1 MNGSLPVQVFL
12 LRLKKLWR
20 HPDRVF
26 LAQREKNLQSMSEL
40 ELSMKD
46 IERMC
51 LRLVPAD
58 LVTGPSPD
66 DKGRGGDVGV
76 FHPIYNGTKMY
87 LKLSLTAVDGVD
99 YLRII
104 SCHRE
109 GMV

>member
-1 MNGSLPVQVFL
+1 MPVQVFL
-12 LRLKKLWR
+12 LRLKKLWQ
-20 HPDRVF
+20 HPDRVV
-26 LAQREKNLQSMSEL
+26 LVQREKNLQSMSEL

-51 LRLVPAD
+51 LQLVPAD
-58 LVTGPSPD
+58 WVAGPSPD
-66 DKGRGGDVGV
+66 DKGRGTDVWV
-76 FHPIYNGTKMY
+76 FHPIYNGKKMY
-87 LKLSLTAVDGVD
+87 LKLSLTAVEGVD